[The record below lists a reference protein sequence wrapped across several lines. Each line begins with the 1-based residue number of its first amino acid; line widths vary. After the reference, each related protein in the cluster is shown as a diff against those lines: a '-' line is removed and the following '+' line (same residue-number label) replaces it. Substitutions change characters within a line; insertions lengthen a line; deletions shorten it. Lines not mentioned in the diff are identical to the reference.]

1 MPEFG
6 MQPGGYPEHGGG
18 GATAAG
24 KGGGA
29 GQHRR
34 EDRYAAYLRQH
45 GVYSER
51 NAKLLREVSEL
62 SRQVL
67 LVEAKLTKAQGV
79 KQGAMPSEDETAE
92 LA

>member
-1 MPEFG
+1 
-6 MQPGGYPEHGGG
+6 MQSGADSEHGGG

-34 EDRYAAYLRQH
+34 EDYAAYLRHH

-51 NAKLLREVSEL
+51 NAKLLREVSDL
-62 SRQVL
+62 LRQVL
-67 LVEAKLTKAQGV
+67 LVEGKLTKSKDLTG
-79 KQGAMPSEDETAE
+79 
-92 LA
+92 